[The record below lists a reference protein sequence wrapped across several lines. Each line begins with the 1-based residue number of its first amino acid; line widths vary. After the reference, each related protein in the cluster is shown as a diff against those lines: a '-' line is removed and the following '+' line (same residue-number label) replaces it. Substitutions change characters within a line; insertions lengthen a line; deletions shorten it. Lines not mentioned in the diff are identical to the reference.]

1 MALRNG
7 TPSKHTSTAANPGR
21 YDAVIWLD
29 SRQARVTY
37 VSTDAYEERTV
48 RRLDPPRQLH
58 IEAAGTSQGRA
69 ADEPEFYRDLA
80 KACDEAKA
88 VLLIGPPV
96 AKEDFLRYL
105 HRHSPET
112 FDLISRISAD
122 APFAAR

>member
-21 YDAVIWLD
+21 YDAVVWLD

-58 IEAAGTSQGRA
+58 IEASGATQGRA
-69 ADEPEFYRDLA
+69 ADEPEFYHDLV

-88 VLLIGPPV
+88 VLLIGPSWQ
-96 AKEDFLRYL
+96 K
-105 HRHSPET
+105 
-112 FDLISRISAD
+112 RIS
-122 APFAAR
+122 